1 MTKIPRWCRPGYRDI
16 VESSVGTVLI
26 DSADTFDVGYETMVF
41 KCDKNGHVEDYLDL
55 DRAIYTSVEDMER
68 GHQQMINKWSKK

>member
-1 MTKIPRWCRPGYRDI
+1 MTEIPRWSRPGRRDI
-16 VESSVGTVLI
+16 VNSSVGTVLV

-41 KCDKNGHVEDYLDL
+41 KCDKTGHIEEYLEL

-68 GHQQMINKWSKK
+68 GHQEMIEKWTKK